1 VRLLFEDRPSDSPYV
16 ERIWRSR
23 CDDPGTFTSLALNR
37 WQLVVWRDA
46 RGEPHFTIRGS
57 ETHATPAYAPPHDGW
72 VGILLTPGTFLSPL
86 CATSLVDSAVTLPD
100 ATSTRFWLHGSAWQ
114 FPDYENADTFIA
126 RLVREGLLAREPVV
140 EAALHNRLRGL
151 SPRTAERRFLR
162 ATGLTQGT
170 VRQIERA
177 RYAAT
182 LLRQGASILD
192 TVARAGYYDQPHL
205 TRAMRHFI
213 GQTPAQLDGRR
224 ESEQLS
230 YLYKTPP
237 AWLVQD
243 EGVR

>member
-1 VRLLFEDRPSDSPYV
+1 MRILFEDRPSDSPFV

-23 CDDPGTFTSLALNR
+23 CQDPGTFISMALNR
-37 WQLVVWRDA
+37 WQLVVWRDD
-46 RGEPHFTIRGS
+46 RGKANFTIRGP
-57 ETHATPAYAPPHDGW
+57 ETRATPAYCPPHDGW
-72 VGILLTPGTFLSPL
+72 VGILLTPGTFMPHLSAAGL
-86 CATSLVDSAVTLPD
+86 LDGARTLPD
-100 ATSTRFWLHGSAWQ
+100 ASCTSFWLHGSSWQ

-140 EAALHNRLRGL
+140 DAALHDRLRDL

-162 ATGLTQGT
+162 ATGLTQGG

-177 RYAAT
+177 RYATT
-182 LLRQGASILD
+182 LLRQGVSILD
-192 TVARAGYYDQPHL
+192 TVARAGYFDQPHL

-213 GQTPAQLDGRR
+213 GQTPTQLGGRR

-230 YLYKTPP
+230 FLYKTPP

-243 EGVR
+243 ESVR